1 MSDKGMDGR
10 RCQIV
15 NMRARLRDGRHKL
28 GDLQTLCLN
37 ATETHPQGWPDKFD
51 KLRTCQQRYAEICD
65 QLYDTAFAAGAIGY
79 VEDVATESR
88 GEIPHLAKKSG
99 ELHETLNR
107 LDREISDLLS
117 DISEAIK
124 SF

>member
-10 RCQIV
+10 RSQIV
-15 NMRARLRDGRHKL
+15 NMRARLRDARYKL
-28 GDLQTLCLN
+28 GDLQTLCLS
-37 ATETHPQGWPDKFD
+37 AMETHPQGWPGKYD
-51 KLRTCQQRYAEICD
+51 KLRTTQQRYAEIVD
-65 QLYDTAFAAGAIGY
+65 QLFDTAFAAGAVGY
-79 VEDVATESR
+79 VEDVAAESR
-88 GEIPHLAKKSG
+88 GTIPHLAKKSN